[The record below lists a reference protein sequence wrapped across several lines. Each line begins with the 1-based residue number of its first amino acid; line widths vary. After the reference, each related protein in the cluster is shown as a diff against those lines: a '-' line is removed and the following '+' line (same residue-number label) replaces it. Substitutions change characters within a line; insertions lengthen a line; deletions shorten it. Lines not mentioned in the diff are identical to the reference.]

1 MDGWMDGQMDEWM
14 DGWMNGWMDR
24 WMNGWYYNFNCQN
37 FIKEVLKSKL
47 MSKAV
52 DNDYHDYEC
61 LCKDIYI
68 MLHLVKSTF
77 IVI

>member
-1 MDGWMDGQMDEWM
+1 MNKWMGWTDGWMDG
-14 DGWMNGWMDR
+14 R
-24 WMNGWYYNFNCQN
+24 YYNFNCQN

-61 LCKDIYI
+61 LCKQRLCIYI

-77 IVI
+77 VVIQVK